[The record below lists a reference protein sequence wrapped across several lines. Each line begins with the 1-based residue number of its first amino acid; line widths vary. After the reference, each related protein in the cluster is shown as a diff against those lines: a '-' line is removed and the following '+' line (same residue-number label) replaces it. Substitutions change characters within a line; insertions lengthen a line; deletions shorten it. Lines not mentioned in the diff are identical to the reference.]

1 MLKMIS
7 CNKFKNNAKVIT
19 FHNGLNIVK
28 GDGEKSNSIGKSTLL
43 MIIDFCFGGRDY
55 PKVENKTI
63 SFVGDHNIDFVFEFN
78 GISYFFR
85 RSTNNSN
92 IIYEFTDETYTNEK
106 IRYQLDDYN
115 AFLADKYNISSL
127 NLTLRSVIGKF
138 FRIYNRHTINEVR
151 PLNSSLNDDDQQAI
165 INFLKLFNCDH
176 DIQSLLNKEDI
187 LKKDKTTYDRLSKI
201 NAGVIAQSKAEY
213 ENNSTEI
220 AKIENELQSFHKN
233 NDTGTVDMQAILMK
247 EKRELKLQYSNLK
260 KQETKLMNSLNI
272 INADDLDETSTTKTI
287 EKLKEFFPEV
297 KIDEFIKIEE
307 FHKGVKSILKSQAKE
322 ENNKIESQLALI
334 RNEMKRIW
342 TEVCKYDSVP
352 NVKQEIIDRSTWLS
366 KRLDELKKSN
376 ENYEKFLQTKD
387 ELKEIKD
394 TIKSQTEDD
403 ILRVSH
409 EINTKMAYLE
419 ETYGSKVK
427 YPPQIQ
433 ILSLNSYRFG
443 IPNDT
448 GTANRYKSVVTFDVA
463 TMLETILPAV
473 IHDSVFFDAQGDA
486 NINYMLKLY
495 RLLPNKQIFIAYDDK
510 NKLSQENQE
519 YIKKNVVVT
528 LSKGDGALFR
538 REFNIKK
545 SEQ

>member
-1 MLKMIS
+1 
-7 CNKFKNNAKVIT
+7 
-19 FHNGLNIVK
+19 
-28 GDGEKSNSIGKSTLL
+28 
-43 MIIDFCFGGRDY
+43 
-55 PKVENKTI
+55 
-63 SFVGDHNIDFVFEFN
+63 
-78 GISYFFR
+78 
-85 RSTNNSN
+85 
-92 IIYEFTDETYTNEK
+92 
-106 IRYQLDDYN
+106 
-115 AFLADKYNISSL
+115 
-127 NLTLRSVIGKF
+127 
-138 FRIYNRHTINEVR
+138 
-151 PLNSSLNDDDQQAI
+151 
-165 INFLKLFNCDH
+165 
-176 DIQSLLNKEDI
+176 
-187 LKKDKTTYDRLSKI
+187 
-201 NAGVIAQSKAEY
+201 
-213 ENNSTEI
+213 
-220 AKIENELQSFHKN
+220 
-233 NDTGTVDMQAILMK
+233 MQAILMK

-528 LSKGDGALFR
+528 LSKGDGALFG

>member
-78 GISYFFR
+78 GVSYFFR

-201 NAGVIAQSKAEY
+201 NAGVIAQSKTEY
-213 ENNSTEI
+213 ENNSIEI
-220 AKIENELQSFHKN
+220 AKIENELQAFHKD

-307 FHKGVKSILKSQAKE
+307 FHKGVKSILKFQAKE

-528 LSKGDGALFR
+528 LSKGDGALFG

>member
-19 FHNGLNIVK
+19 FHNWLNIVK

-78 GISYFFR
+78 GINYFFR

-220 AKIENELQSFHKN
+220 AKIENELRAFHKD

-366 KRLDELKKSN
+366 KRLDELKKAN
-376 ENYEKFLQTKD
+376 ENYEKSLQTKD

-419 ETYGSKVK
+419 ETYGSKEK

-433 ILSLNSYRFG
+433 LLSLNSYRFG

-528 LSKGDGALFR
+528 LSKGDGALFG

>member
-7 CNKFKNNAKVIT
+7 CNKFKNKAKVIT

-63 SFVGDHNIDFVFEFN
+63 SFVGDHNIDFVFEFDGTN
-78 GISYFFR
+78 YFFR

-115 AFLADKYNISSL
+115 AFLANKYNISSL

-213 ENNSTEI
+213 ENNSAEI
-220 AKIENELQSFHKN
+220 AKIENELQAFHKD

-260 KQETKLMNSLNI
+260 KQDVELN
-272 INADDLDETSTTKTI
+272 
-287 EKLKEFFPEV
+287 
-297 KIDEFIKIEE
+297 FI
-307 FHKGVKSILKSQAKE
+307 
-322 ENNKIESQLALI
+322 
-334 RNEMKRIW
+334 
-342 TEVCKYDSVP
+342 
-352 NVKQEIIDRSTWLS
+352 
-366 KRLDELKKSN
+366 
-376 ENYEKFLQTKD
+376 
-387 ELKEIKD
+387 
-394 TIKSQTEDD
+394 
-403 ILRVSH
+403 
-409 EINTKMAYLE
+409 
-419 ETYGSKVK
+419 
-427 YPPQIQ
+427 
-433 ILSLNSYRFG
+433 
-443 IPNDT
+443 
-448 GTANRYKSVVTFDVA
+448 
-463 TMLETILPAV
+463 
-473 IHDSVFFDAQGDA
+473 
-486 NINYMLKLY
+486 
-495 RLLPNKQIFIAYDDK
+495 
-510 NKLSQENQE
+510 
-519 YIKKNVVVT
+519 
-528 LSKGDGALFR
+528 
-538 REFNIKK
+538 
-545 SEQ
+545 